1 MPPSQPPTQPSADPQ
16 DATAPAAGA
25 AANGQPIPSPAPAVE
40 QATFAGGCFWCLEA
54 VFLRMKGVV
63 HVEPGYSNGNHPQPS
78 YALVCGGDTG
88 HAEVVRVHFDPSVV
102 SYRQLL
108 AVLFRIHDPTTLNRQ
123 GHDVGSQYRSGI
135 YTHNEAQAAAA
146 RQVIADLTA
155 AGAYDSPIVTEVQ
168 PVANYHV
175 AEGEHHGYFD
185 RNPYQG
191 YCAMVV
197 APKVVAFERSFPE
210 WAAGAPG

>member
-1 MPPSQPPTQPSADPQ
+1 MPASQPPPHPASPSTP
-16 DATAPAAGA
+16 T
-25 AANGQPIPSPAPAVE
+25 VE

-63 HVEPGYSNGNHPQPS
+63 HVEPGYSNGHHPQPS

-155 AGAYDSPIVTEVQ
+155 SGAYDRPIVTEVQ

-197 APKVVAFERSFPE
+197 APKVAAFERSFPE